1 MNNLIP
7 EILKDIFKYV
17 YDPDAD
23 SCYIA
28 DRNHLYS
35 CLLVNRHWCKIAVPI
50 LWNRALNYYGSTHE
64 RQTKILSLLKCLDQ
78 KSRNNLINNGVP
90 FPFIS
95 DEVAIFQ
102 YTSYIEVLDYGKLI
116 NLVEDWLNTLQKLP
130 AESLCLILRAIL
142 KLLVK
147 ETKIKSF
154 KNWPLKYSTDLFHL
168 ILVEKNIENLFLNVR
183 DLLII
188 TNIRLDRFLG
198 TLIKICR
205 NIKKLSIRIPGQT
218 ISTNSHYVLESTQMS
233 LLIQHQQTL
242 QKLKIFEGLGSSIII
257 NETLS
262 SVKNSLTKLIFK
274 YVNFEGCDSWYGIR
288 TLHMLEVFK
297 CKNCIGLTVEMIKPL
312 IECTREDFKKIKK
325 VDVDWNTC
333 KEANILLDEWKL
345 III

>member
-7 EILKDIFKYV
+7 EILKVIFKYL
-17 YDPDAD
+17 YDPNAD

-35 CLLVNRHWCKIAVPI
+35 CLLVNRYWCKVSVPI
-50 LWNRALNYYGSTHE
+50 LWSRALNYYGSIHE

-78 KSRNNLINNGVP
+78 KSRNNLINNGIT
-90 FPFIS
+90 FPFS
-95 DEVAIFQ
+95 FDEVTIFQ

-130 AESLCLILRAIL
+130 AESLSLVLRSIL

-154 KNWPLKYSTDLFHL
+154 KTWPVKYSTDLTHL
-168 ILVEKNIENLFLNVR
+168 ILVEKDIENLFLDVR

-188 TNIRLDRFLG
+188 TNIRLDRWLEP
-198 TLIKICR
+198 LIKICR
-205 NIKKLSIRIPGQT
+205 KIKKLTIRIPGQT
-218 ISTNSHYVLESTQMS
+218 ISTHSHYIVESAQMS

-257 NETLS
+257 NKTLPL
-262 SVKNSLTKLIFK
+262 VNNSLNKLVFK
-274 YVNFEGCDSWYGIR
+274 YVNFEACDPWYGIR
-288 TLHMLEVFK
+288 TLHMLQVFK
-297 CKNCIGLTVEMIKPL
+297 CRNCKGLTVEMVKPL
-312 IECTREDFKKIKK
+312 IECTKEDFKMIKK

-333 KEANILLDEWKL
+333 KEANTLLDEWKL
-345 III
+345 II